1 MDNQTVRSKC
11 KEIINRIADS
21 LSDLQRSD
29 NGEERDIED
38 DNERDTELG
47 KLSEDDETDWV
58 MDKNS
63 KQYGI
68 SCNGFSKHRSTLT
81 NWCNWAWGTRPTR
94 YMRSIWTM
102 WKPNCWFR
110 QLINCKQTMIQ
121 THLHWPFVSWWR
133 PLIASSENHKWC
145 RSLLDYVVFIRG

>member
-81 NWCNWAWGTRPTR
+81 N
-94 YMRSIWTM
+94 
-102 WKPNCWFR
+102 
-110 QLINCKQTMIQ
+110 
-121 THLHWPFVSWWR
+121 
-133 PLIASSENHKWC
+133 
-145 RSLLDYVVFIRG
+145 